1 MARWTRCRP
10 GRPARHRRTWRVE
23 RQVPVSAALAIAAFL
38 LGVVV
43 VVWSTEMLLD
53 GMVGLAALLR
63 AAPFVIAGIFSGLE
77 AENVAVGVVAAR
89 AQHAEIALGTVFGG
103 GSFIVCVALG
113 LGAVLFPLRVRVPRG
128 VLLVFAATPVLA
140 GVALIGAITSRLTGV
155 LLLAAF
161 AAAIAHLVRASRR
174 HDFLGK
180 EAAEIRH
187 EAVEHAAGRAGW
199 WRPVGLTLV
208 GLAVITLGAELV
220 NYGADAIVRRFA
232 FPTAIM
238 GMIVTPAAIEAEEVI
253 RQAVPSRH
261 GRHDVAAGNLIGTL
275 LYFVLFNLGLI
286 AVVAPVHV
294 PTRVIAL
301 DWPFLVAAT
310 WLATAFL
317 WRGRVTR
324 WQGAVLLAAYAAYTT
339 THVLL
344 ARG

>member
-1 MARWTRCRP
+1 M
-10 GRPARHRRTWRVE
+10 
-23 RQVPVSAALAIAAFL
+23 SAVLAIGAFL

-43 VVWSTEMLLD
+43 VVWSTERLLD

-89 AQHAEIALGTVFGG
+89 AHHVEIALGTVFGG

-128 VLLVFAATPVLA
+128 VLLLFAATPVAA
-140 GVALIGAITSRLTGV
+140 GVALIGARTTPAAGV

-161 AAAIAHLVRASRR
+161 VASMWYLVTASRR
-174 HDFLGK
+174 HDFLGG
-180 EAAEIRH
+180 EAAEIRD
-187 EAVEHAAGRAGW
+187 EVEEQAADNRRW
-199 WRPVGLTLV
+199 WRPVGLTLF
-208 GLAVITLGAELV
+208 GLAVITIGAELV
-220 NYGADAIVRRFA
+220 NYGADGIVHRFA
-232 FPTAIM
+232 FPAAIM

-286 AVVAPVHV
+286 ALAAPVDV
-294 PTRVIAL
+294 PARVITL
-301 DWPFLVAAT
+301 DWPFLIVVT
-310 WLATAFL
+310 WLATVFL

-324 WQGAVLLAAYAAYTT
+324 WQGVLLLAAYAGYITA
-339 THVLL
+339 HILL
-344 ARG
+344 R

>member
-1 MARWTRCRP
+1 VNA
-10 GRPARHRRTWRVE
+10 V
-23 RQVPVSAALAIAAFL
+23 LAVGAFL
-38 LGVVV
+38 LGVVI
-43 VVWSTEMLLD
+43 VVWSTERLLD

-89 AQHAEIALGTVFGG
+89 SHHTEIALGTVFGG

-113 LGAVLFPLRVRVPRG
+113 LGAVLFPLRVHVPRG

-140 GVALIGAITSRLTGV
+140 GVALIGAATARAAGVV
-155 LLLAAF
+155 LLVAF
-161 AAAIAHLVRASRR
+161 AVSIWYLVRVSRR
-174 HDFLGK
+174 HDFLGE
-180 EAAEIRH
+180 EAAEILE
-187 EAVEHAAGRAGW
+187 EAAKPTHW
-199 WRPVGLTLV
+199 WRPVGLTLL
-208 GLAVITLGAELV
+208 GLAVITIGAELV
-220 NYGADAIVRRFA
+220 NYGADGIVQRFA
-232 FPTAIM
+232 FPAALM

-286 AVVAPVHV
+286 ALAAPVTV
-294 PTRVIAL
+294 PTRIIAL
-301 DWPFLVAAT
+301 DWPFLIAVT

-324 WQGAVLLAAYAAYTT
+324 KQGVILLATYAGYVTA
-339 THVLL
+339 HILL
-344 ARG
+344 TR

>member
-1 MARWTRCRP
+1 M
-10 GRPARHRRTWRVE
+10 
-23 RQVPVSAALAIAAFL
+23 SAVLAIGAFL

-43 VVWSTEMLLD
+43 VVWSTERLLD
-53 GMVGLAALLR
+53 GMVGMAALLR

-89 AQHAEIALGTVFGG
+89 AHHTEIALGTVFGG
-103 GSFIVCVALG
+103 GSFVVCVALG

-128 VLLVFAATPVLA
+128 VLLMFAATPVLA
-140 GVALIGAITSRLTGV
+140 GAALIGARTTPAAGV

-161 AAAIAHLVRASRR
+161 AASIWYLVRASRQ
-174 HDFLGK
+174 HDFLGE
-180 EAAEIRH
+180 EAAEIIE
-187 EAVEHAAGRAGW
+187 EAEKPVRW
-199 WRPVGLTLV
+199 WRPVGLTLF
-208 GLAVITLGAELV
+208 GLAVITIGAELV
-220 NYGADAIVRRFA
+220 NYGADAIIHRFA
-232 FPTAIM
+232 FPAAIM

-286 AVVAPVHV
+286 AVAAPVAV

-301 DWPFLVAAT
+301 DWPFLIAAT
-310 WLATAFL
+310 WLATVFL

-324 WQGAVLLAAYAAYTT
+324 WQGVLLLAAYAGYIIS
-339 THVLL
+339 HVLL
-344 ARG
+344 R